1 MMLAPERDVSPD
13 GLFERDPGPDDGR
26 RWWLAQTK
34 PRQEKTLARQLAA
47 RGLSFY
53 LPCRPYRRRAGR
65 RVVTSHLPIFPGYLF
80 VRVAEA
86 ERPAALA
93 ATAVARMF
101 AVADQARLWG
111 DLVQVRRVL
120 DLGVPV
126 TLVDRLPP
134 GTRVAVRCGPLAGAV
149 GVVVREASRRTLVIR
164 VELIGRGVAVVV
176 DSETLGLLDA

>member
-1 MMLAPERDVSPD
+1 M
-13 GLFERDPGPDDGR
+13 
-26 RWWLAQTK
+26 
-34 PRQEKTLARQLAA
+34 
-47 RGLSFY
+47 
-53 LPCRPYRRRAGR
+53 
-65 RVVTSHLPIFPGYLF
+65 TSHLPIFPGYLF